1 MFPLKDI
8 WAAAIQNPDDEH
20 TQHECDEATSDS
32 FVLFHQLAK
41 DGKQCSNTAQHV
53 QSSQHQ
59 KSACVSRCSV
69 KLSRWR
75 KIENRSIYFL
85 TCPSKSAFSSC
96 HRPLRMAPKLFAVAE
111 IRSRISSVSS
121 GRLCVF
127 FATQLKHGFSLFII
141 YSKKGEK

>member
-1 MFPLKDI
+1 MKPLPIPSFCSTNLQMTESSVQSTLKS
-8 WAAAIQNPDDEH
+8 
-20 TQHECDEATSDS
+20 TSRH
-32 FVLFHQLAK
+32 V
-41 DGKQCSNTAQHV
+41 HV

-69 KLSRWR
+69 NLSRWR

-127 FATQLKHGFSLFII
+127 FATQLKPCLAFSLFN
-141 YSKKGEK
+141 SKKGEK